1 LHSIIGVSSIHDTWQ
16 RRANEQFARRIRTLF
31 LEPKASYSLAVAART
46 LGISV
51 KELRA
56 WIDAGEMETED
67 GGAITIPWSE
77 IVAFGMDIWSQAA
90 VEEAL
95 GADVAEAIPEL
106 LRLKELSVLLPRFE
120 VTALQR
126 VAAREKRT
134 VDALLAA
141 ELLDFVSARSTWL
154 IREIPGFAAA
164 LAWPASAQPTP
175 AT

>member
-1 LHSIIGVSSIHDTWQ
+1 MILGKGAQTS
-16 RRANEQFARRIRTLF
+16 QFARRIRTLF
-31 LEPKASYSLAVAART
+31 LEPKASYSLTVAARM

-56 WIDAGEMETED
+56 WIAAGEMEPED
-67 GGAITIPWSE
+67 GGGAITIPWSE

-106 LRLKELSVLLPRFE
+106 LRLTELSVLLPRFE

-126 VAAREKRT
+126 VAAQEKRT

-154 IREIPGFAAA
+154 SREIPGFAVA
-164 LAWPASAQPTP
+164 LTWPTSARTGSP
-175 AT
+175 A